1 MLGAV
6 LLITVSGKVV
16 YDVRESSLPEALW
29 TDSFEEMSGIVP
41 GLALAFFETIVIT
54 SISVAISTRLPMVP
68 NMLICFSVYALGNLA
83 PMLVQSHVHDPYG
96 IVHFVGQ
103 LLATI
108 LPVLENFNIQA
119 AISAGW
125 EVPLP
130 YLFWA
135 LLYCLLYST
144 IAMFFALI
152 LFEDRDLA

>member
-1 MLGAV
+1 
-6 LLITVSGKVV
+6 
-16 YDVRESSLPEALW
+16 
-29 TDSFEEMSGIVP
+29 
-41 GLALAFFETIVIT
+41 
-54 SISVAISTRLPMVP
+54 
-68 NMLICFSVYALGNLA
+68 
-83 PMLVQSHVHDPYG
+83 VHDPYG